1 MRLSPWLLLPL
12 AVALLALAAW
22 LGARAWR
29 RRRAAARPAR
39 PGPRRGPRGLR
50 HPVVLAHGLMGFDEL
65 ELRGRRHAYF
75 RGIPEALRGLG
86 CEVHVVRVPPL
97 GSVAARAEALA
108 QAVRSLD
115 AKRVNIIAHSMGGL
129 DARYAVSR
137 LGLAGRVGALTT
149 LGTPHRGTPLADVG
163 TSVLGDALGIR
174 RVCQALALGT
184 EGFYALTTARMAAFN
199 AEVPDARGVDYSCLI
214 GAFEARERALHPLLL
229 PSYLYLAR
237 CAGPNDGL
245 VPAHSQR
252 WGEVLGTVQ
261 ADHWAQIG
269 WSSRFDAR
277 ACYAQLF
284 ELLRERG
291 H

>member
-29 RRRAAARPAR
+29 SRRQAPR
-39 PGPRRGPRGLR
+39 PGRQGPRGLR

-75 RGIPEALRGLG
+75 RGIPEALRELG
-86 CEVHVVRVPPL
+86 CEVHLVRVPPL

-108 QAVRSLD
+108 HAVRSLD

-129 DARYAVSR
+129 DARYAISR
-137 LGLAGRVGALTT
+137 LGLAERVGSLTT

-174 RVCQALALGT
+174 RVAQALALST

-214 GAFEARERALHPLLL
+214 GAFEARERTLHPLLL

-237 CAGPNDGL
+237 CAGANDGL
-245 VPAHSQR
+245 VPAESQR
-252 WGEVLGTVQ
+252 WGEVLATVQ

-277 ACYAQLF
+277 ACYVQLF
-284 ELLRERG
+284 ELLRARG